1 MVFNSVYLSK
11 ACNDLSRPMPDCLK
25 PPNGTV
31 MYVLQGMRPKPG
43 PITDVFAGVM
53 PFLGVYMLAVL
64 LLMLFP
70 GIATWLPKL
79 MG

>member
-1 MVFNSVYLSK
+1 
-11 ACNDLSRPMPDCLK
+11 
-25 PPNGTV
+25 
-31 MYVLQGMRPKPG
+31 MRPKAG

-64 LLMLFP
+64 LMMLFP
-70 GIATWLPKL
+70 GIATWLPKI